1 MDYYSGTSTVFL
13 NSLKQCFFS
22 NSDAQACI
30 TFMQPTCFLGKVS
43 SQGNSQR
50 PSNKESAC
58 PVPPTPPSG
67 LSSPPGPRCSPAY
80 CASFP
85 HTQLGAGLHIKGAHL
100 SLNSAHGCKV
110 VLPSTQK
117 CFPPPH
123 LLSFSFLFFKYQAQ
137 VGRKAGSERQKG
149 IMNLRWLLTCIQIT
163 CKLMQC
169 NGILI

>member
-30 TFMQPTCFLGKVS
+30 TFTQPTCFLGKVS

-123 LLSFSFLFFKYQAQ
+123 LLSFSFLFFSISINGFAVSLGQGKGEAFWLW
-137 VGRKAGSERQKG
+137 VLTLGVTTWVLLLLWGSSG
-149 IMNLRWLLTCIQIT
+149 
-163 CKLMQC
+163 
-169 NGILI
+169 